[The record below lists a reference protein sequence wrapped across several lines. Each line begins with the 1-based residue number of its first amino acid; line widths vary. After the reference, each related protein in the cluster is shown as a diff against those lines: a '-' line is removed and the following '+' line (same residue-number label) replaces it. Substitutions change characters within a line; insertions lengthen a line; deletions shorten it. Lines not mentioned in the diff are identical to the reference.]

1 MIEKTYPDFPI
12 LLVDDEPDWLGSLSL
27 TLESCAGISNI
38 TTCSDS
44 RQVMAILDANQVG
57 LVLLDLTMPHL
68 SGEELLQQIAERHPE
83 VAAIVISGLN
93 QVETAVRCMRLGAF
107 DYCIKTDEQDRIVGA
122 VLRAV
127 RMVEMRRE
135 YQEMSNRLVSRE
147 LRNPEA
153 FSAIVTSDRSMLDIF
168 SYVEAVAKSPQPLLI
183 TGESGVGKELIAR
196 AAHNL
201 SGCRGKL
208 VTVNVAGL
216 DDTVFADTLFGHVRG
231 AFTGA
236 EQVRRGMVEE
246 ANDGT
251 LFLDEI
257 GDLNIPSQVKLLRLL
272 QEGEYFPLGSD
283 LPKRLK
289 ARIIVATHQNLTEK
303 ERSGAFRR
311 DLYYRLKTHQVHLP
325 SLRER
330 RGDIALLLDHFLEE
344 AARTLGKKK
353 PTLPKGLA
361 QYLATY
367 CFPGN
372 VRELKAMVYDAVSV
386 QHDRILSMDTFVK
399 SIERLQSECVASGV
413 ATPRRNPFA
422 GFDELPTFSD
432 AAAFLV
438 LEAMDRSGNN
448 QTLAARLLGIS
459 QPALSK
465 RLKMLKELDF
475 QREETV
481 KTPHHPSL
489 T

>member
-1 MIEKTYPDFPI
+1 VKETTYPDFGV
-12 LLVDDEPDWLGSLSL
+12 LLVDDEPAWLGSLAL
-27 TLESCAGISNI
+27 TLESCAGISNS

-44 RQVMAILDANQVG
+44 RQVMAILDSGRIG

-68 SGEELLQQIAERHPE
+68 SGEELLEQIAERHPE
-83 VAAIVISGLN
+83 ISVIVVSGLN
-93 QVETAVRCMRLGAF
+93 QLETAVRCMKLGDF
-107 DYCIKTDEQDRIVGA
+107 DYCVKTDEEDRIVGG

-135 YQEMSNRLVSRE
+135 YQEMSSRLVSRE
-147 LRNPEA
+147 LRHPEA
-153 FSAIVTSDRSMLDIF
+153 FSAIVTADRSMLAIF

-196 AAHNL
+196 AAHTL

-216 DDTVFADTLFGHVRG
+216 DDTVFSDTLFGHVRG
-231 AFTGA
+231 AFTVA

-246 ANDGT
+246 AGDGT

-257 GDLNIPSQVKLLRLL
+257 GDLSIPSQVKLLRLL

-289 ARIIVATHQNLTEK
+289 ARIIVATHQNLSAK
-303 ERSGAFRR
+303 EGAGAFRR
-311 DLYYRLKTHQVHLP
+311 DLYFRLRTHQVHLP
-325 SLRER
+325 PLRER
-330 RGDIALLLDHFLEE
+330 RGDIPLLLEHFLEE
-344 AARTLGKKK
+344 AARALGKKK
-353 PTLPKGLA
+353 PTPPKGLA
-361 QYLATY
+361 HHLAAH

-386 QHDRILSMDTFVK
+386 HRDRMLSMDTFIK
-399 SIERLQSECVASGV
+399 AIERLQSECP
-413 ATPRRNPFA
+413 ATGGDTARQNPFS
-422 GFDELPTFSD
+422 GFEELPTFSD

-438 LEAMDRSGNN
+438 MEAMDRASGN

-465 RLKMLKELDF
+465 RLKMLKE
-475 QREETV
+475 
-481 KTPHHPSL
+481 
-489 T
+489 